1 MIQATDLRKSYGN
14 TTVVKDINLS
24 VAAGELLVLLGASGS
39 GKTTTL
45 KMLNRL
51 IEPTSGIVHVAG
63 IDTTTTSPYKL
74 RRQIGYVFQQSA
86 LFPHMTVRANIGVTP
101 TLLEWPDD
109 RIAARTD
116 ELMNLVELNPQLG
129 ARFPYELSGGQQQ
142 RVGVARA
149 LAAGPRVMLLD
160 EPFGSLDALTRERL
174 QESFLR
180 IHKSLSLTTIL
191 VTHDMTEALTMG
203 DRIGVLRDGVL
214 LQVAPP
220 RELLSHPK
228 DSYVEQLMD
237 APRRQ
242 AAVIDAL
249 AAPPPSQ
256 QRSIDD

>member
-1 MIQATDLRKSYGN
+1 MIPV
-14 TTVVKDINLS
+14 TVLT
-24 VAAGELLVLLGASGS
+24 GFLGS
-39 GKTTTL
+39 GKTTL
-45 KMLNRL
+45 LNIL
-51 IEPTSGIVHVAG
+51 AGLDEPDTGA
-63 IDTTTTSPYKL
+63 IDTPRTVRDGLLEQQPNLAADSSLWDEAAGGLQWLYELQREAETLAEQISQESSDTLL
-74 RRQIGYVFQQSA
+74 RRYDTVHATLEQHSGFQIDHRVA
-86 LFPHMTVRANIGVTP
+86 EV
-101 TLLEWPDD
+101 LEG
-109 RIAARTD
+109 
-116 ELMNLVELNPQLG
+116 LG
-129 ARFPYELSGGQQQ
+129 FEADNFHRPLTTFSGGQQ
-142 RVGVARA
+142 ARA
-149 LAAGPRVMLLD
+149 SLARLLLTDPDVMLLD

-203 DRIGVLRDGVL
+203 DRIGVLRNGAL
-214 LQVAPP
+214 LQIGPP
-220 RELLSHPK
+220 RELLSNPI